1 MRDATKV
8 YYVMF
13 GILTLVG
20 GIMGYVKAHSAP
32 SLIAGVICGI
42 LLFLAAFLM
51 TASLNG
57 SLVLGLLVSISV
69 AGKFV
74 PDSLHKR
81 ALFPGGLMAILS
93 MISITLTLL
102 SWYRR

>member
-8 YYVMF
+8 YYIVF
-13 GILTLVG
+13 GLLTLVG

-32 SLIAGVICGI
+32 SLIAGVICGL

-57 SLVLGLLVSISV
+57 SLVLGLLVSISL

-81 ALFPGGLMAILS
+81 AFFPGGMMAVLS
-93 MISITLTLL
+93 VISVTLTLL
-102 SWYRR
+102 SWYQK